1 MTIRKGLYLFGLWMN
16 LALAWLLTITFFWA
30 FPEGS
35 VTIHINRAS
44 EMWFEAVLL
53 PLAVGLGTYSVFRA
67 TKEGGSFFN
76 TSHRKV

>member
-35 VTIHINRAS
+35 VTIHINRAG
-44 EMWFEAVLL
+44 EMWIEAVFL
-53 PLAVGLGTYSVFRA
+53 PVALAFGIWSAVHATRIALGR
-67 TKEGGSFFN
+67 GGHFQYF
-76 TSHRKV
+76 T